1 MTCARRRRTSAA
13 CADTGA
19 DTWRWK
25 TDGVLPRFEV
35 VARRRPVRL
44 VVPDGGPV
52 RAPYVATWA
61 RQADELT
68 LASGAV
74 TVTAAYGEGVALHV
88 TTDGRTTSHR
98 SRRSGRPEAPVEAVA
113 LTLTG
118 PQVTAFTQEAG
129 VWVARARHD
138 LTDRHDVHD
147 EGWLA
152 GLTSSGDETGPFGQ
166 LGLRDLRVVSE
177 ADGSPYVRDGRV
189 LLTATSAGPGGFTTG
204 HCSVWS
210 LDPETLE
217 LEHRADLFQ
226 RRGPTGGVYGDH
238 AAHLVHDGGRWLLAA
253 STWGDFDRHKRPVGV
268 TIAESTDDLTRG
280 LHVLDSR
287 PLALPTDGFRSV
299 GVWDPHL
306 VRAEE
311 GWLVGYVSATRYF
324 RFHPALAAGPSLDAL
339 TLRAVAPDH
348 RQTEGTTLTRVDGEW
363 RVLASD
369 KRHRSYPVLDLDLRD
384 VGTLDAAYPTN
395 IPWPTLFG
403 DLLIGFN
410 GAEYGG
416 RLVGYGS
423 HGEVVIQRAVS

>member
-1 MTCARRRRTSAA
+1 
-13 CADTGA
+13 
-19 DTWRWK
+19 
-25 TDGVLPRFEV
+25 VLPRFEV

-52 RAPYVATWA
+52 RAPYVATSA
-61 RQADELT
+61 TEPRDLT

-74 TVTAAYGEGVALHV
+74 TLTATFGDAMALQV
-88 TTDGRTTSHR
+88 STGGRTTTHR
-98 SRRSGRPEAPVEAVA
+98 SRRSGSPEAPVQAVA

-129 VWVARARHD
+129 VWVARARYD

-152 GLTSSGDETGPFGQ
+152 GLTASGDETGRFGQ
-166 LGLRDLRVVSE
+166 LGLRDLRTVSH

-189 LLTATSAGPGGFTTG
+189 LLTATSAGPGGFRTG

-210 LDPETLE
+210 LDPDTLE

-226 RRGPTGGVYGDH
+226 RRDGVYGDH
-238 AAHLVHDGGRWLLAA
+238 AAHLLRDGDRWLLAA
-253 STWGDFDRHKRPVGV
+253 SSWGDFDREKRPVAV
-268 TIAESTDDLTRG
+268 TLAESTADLTHG
-280 LHVLDSR
+280 VHVLDSH
-287 PLALPTDGFRSV
+287 PFALPTESFRSV

-306 VRAEE
+306 VRTDQ
-311 GWLVGYVSATRYF
+311 GWLVGYVSATKYF

-339 TLRAVAPDH
+339 VLRAVADEH
-348 RQTEGTTLTRVDGEW
+348 RQTEGTTLARLDGEW

-369 KRHRSYPVLDLDLRD
+369 KRRRSYPVLDLDLRD
-384 VGTLDAAYPTN
+384 FGTLDAAYPTN
-395 IPWPTLFG
+395 IPWPTLVALEEQS
-403 DLLIGFN
+403 LLIGFN
-410 GAEYGG
+410 GTPYGG

-423 HGEVVIQRAVS
+423 HGEVVIQRVVSP